1 MSFLSFLLFLQ
12 FDLSFISCFA
22 MSSISPVPTV
32 VGKYASEAP
41 QCYAAAITTYVMAAV
56 AVALR
61 LWARRLMKAEI
72 WVDDWTA
79 VVALLLATGFF
90 TVVIVWLHQGFG
102 HHFEILPKD
111 YLTTFGKNFF
121 TGEILYFL
129 TIGVVKCSILA
140 FYWRLFRAS
149 IRVPCCILGAVT
161 ICWEIAV
168 LLITVLQCTP
178 ISGFWNKG
186 IHAKCLN
193 TKYFFLGNSVPNIVT
208 DLALLLLPVPY
219 IWRLHAT
226 TSQKIVLAGTFMLGG
241 FVTVI
246 SIVRLTIIV
255 KLDTISLDVDYNSAS
270 LVSWS
275 LAESN
280 MAIVA
285 ACLPSLRPILSL
297 IISGEPDPPVRG
309 SRGKAYGRSWTR
321 GQPSAIFQPLGQPT
335 SPSDSQRNFMSLS
348 DAAYGF
354 SGIQQLHGIAGTD
367 SRGRKI
373 NDQEDI
379 EMQTA
384 SRRARDGIEVRTDV
398 TVQSTKSNEG

>member
-1 MSFLSFLLFLQ
+1 M
-12 FDLSFISCFA
+12 
-22 MSSISPVPTV
+22 
-32 VGKYASEAP
+32 
-41 QCYAAAITTYVMAAV
+41 
-56 AVALR
+56 
-61 LWARRLMKAEI
+61 
-72 WVDDWTA
+72 
-79 VVALLLATGFF
+79 
-90 TVVIVWLHQGFG
+90 
-102 HHFEILPKD
+102 
-111 YLTTFGKNFF
+111 
-121 TGEILYFL
+121 
-129 TIGVVKCSILA
+129 
-140 FYWRLFRAS
+140 
-149 IRVPCCILGAVT
+149 
-161 ICWEIAV
+161 
-168 LLITVLQCTP
+168 
-178 ISGFWNKG
+178 
-186 IHAKCLN
+186 
-193 TKYFFLGNSVPNIVT
+193 
-208 DLALLLLPVPY
+208 
-219 IWRLHAT
+219 
-226 TSQKIVLAGTFMLGG
+226 
-241 FVTVI
+241 I

-285 ACLPSLRPILSL
+285 GMAFMSALQTMELNSVTACLPSLRPILSL